1 MTTAT
6 LDPIEAFKPGTHR
19 ASNGAKRPYT
29 VAELKQCAA
38 VYDPALH
45 RAPLVVGH
53 PKTDDPAYGH
63 VAALAYSE
71 ADERLIATPAD
82 VEPQFAELVS
92 SGRLISV
99 SGSFY
104 LPQHPHNPVPGSL
117 YLRHLGFLGAEAPA
131 IKGLKRPSVSFS
143 EADPDVVDF
152 SDWTDGTVARLFST
166 LRDFLISKFGLS
178 DADSALPPWRLE
190 ALAAEA
196 VREEALASSS
206 KTQAVG
212 LTYQEGNTVTAVTQE
227 TLQAQADKLAADRA
241 AFATEQAAFKKT
253 ADAAAHAQRL
263 AQFGEFTGGLVKE
276 GKLLPVHQAKL
287 VAVMGAL
294 PRAEVV
300 EFAEGEGT
308 VKKPA
313 IEVLQTFLQALPKV
327 VDFSERA
334 KDGSAG
340 KAGLDTEDANAIAR
354 AAVEFQET
362 ESKAGRTV
370 GIDVAVAH
378 VVSQAQA

>member
-6 LDPIEAFKPGTHR
+6 LNPIEAFKPGTHR

-29 VAELKQCAA
+29 AAELKQCAA

-92 SGRLISV
+92 TGRLISV

-117 YLRHLGFLGAEAPA
+117 YLRHLGFLGAEPPA

-152 SDWTDGTVARLFST
+152 SDWTDGTVARLFGT
-166 LRDFLISKFGLS
+166 LRDFLISKFGLD
-178 DADSALPPWRLE
+178 DANNALPSWRLE

-196 VREEALASSS
+196 VREEALASS
-206 KTQAVG
+206 KPQAVG
-212 LTYQEGNTVTAVTQE
+212 LTYQEGKTVSPE
-227 TLQAQADKLAADRA
+227 ELKAQADKLAADRA
-241 AFATEQAAFKKT
+241 ALDADRAAF
-253 ADAAAHAQRL
+253 AAREAAAAHTQRV
-263 AQFGEFTGGLVKE
+263 AQFSEFTGGLVKD

-294 PRAEVV
+294 PVAEVV
-300 EFAEGEGT
+300 EFAEGDAL

-313 IEVLQTFLQALPKV
+313 IEVLQAFLTGLPKQ

-334 KDGSAG
+334 ADKSG
-340 KAGLDTEDANAIAR
+340 KPGLNTEDPQAIAQ
-354 AAVEFQET
+354 AAAEFQEA

-370 GIDVAVAH
+370 GIELAVAH
-378 VVSQAQA
+378 VMRQAGE